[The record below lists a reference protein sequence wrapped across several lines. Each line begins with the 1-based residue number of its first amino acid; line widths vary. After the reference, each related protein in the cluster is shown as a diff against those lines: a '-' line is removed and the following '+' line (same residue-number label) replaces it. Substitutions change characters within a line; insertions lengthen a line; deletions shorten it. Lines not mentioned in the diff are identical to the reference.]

1 MQTLNDLYSRLD
13 DIIITEFPGLYKVR
27 CSAVFERGGIEG
39 LCGVAVG
46 ALQCLDCEAL
56 QC

>member
-27 CSAVFERGGIEG
+27 CITVLGWGYNDG

-46 ALQCLDCEAL
+46 ALQHSVWEGLR
-56 QC
+56 